1 MNLVK
6 TKKSNVIA
14 YTVKKILNNNIYI
27 TIQNGEVVVNA
38 PWYTTQS
45 DIQNIIEERK
55 EWILNKIKEYKKEL
69 QQVNSIKRI
78 KVLGLYYNVET
89 IYKNIEAPILDLEN
103 ETVKITIPS
112 KLKGQDKDIIKLVIQ
127 KMYNMIAEK
136 EIERAM
142 EKTRKILGF
151 APEDYKISNAIGVL
165 GECKNET
172 IIINRDIVKY
182 RREVIDYIVLHE
194 YCHLKY
200 KTHSKGFYELIKK
213 NMPNYEEYSNEVNN
227 YKY

>member
-112 KLKGQDKDIIKLVIQ
+112 KLKGQDKDIRKLVIQ

>member
-136 EIERAM
+136 EVERAM

-151 APEDYKISNAIGVL
+151 APE
-165 GECKNET
+165 
-172 IIINRDIVKY
+172 IIKY
-182 RREVIDYIVLHE
+182 Q
-194 YCHLKY
+194 
-200 KTHSKGFYELIKK
+200 
-213 NMPNYEEYSNEVNN
+213 MQ
-227 YKY
+227 